1 MDLRKNTRLF
11 LAGAVVLA
19 AVISLGFVA
28 GCGGDQAK
36 ARQLINTAKDKAAKI
51 AEAEQKIQ
59 QKGQELSQ
67 FDALIQNLTP
77 AVTAALKKYFADIVT
92 LYEARDT
99 AAKAAAA
106 EYKKVL
112 DLGDAA
118 DFKKYAN
125 YLIQAY
131 DLIGRQTL
139 LVKQGAE
146 IYNTKVVDQAFNG
159 QPIDETLVKN
169 ETEQI
174 TQQISKIYDQLNE
187 IETKAADLA
196 DKLNID

>member
-19 AVISLGFVA
+19 AVLTLGFVA
-28 GCGGDQAK
+28 GCGSDQAK
-36 ARQLINTAKDKAAKI
+36 ARQLINSAKDKGAKI
-51 AEAEQKIQ
+51 AQADQKIQ

-67 FDALIQNLTP
+67 FDALIQNITP
-77 AVTAALKKYFADIVT
+77 ESAAALKKYFTDIVA
-92 LYEARDT
+92 LYSARNA

-131 DLIGRQTL
+131 DLIDRQTL
-139 LVKQGAE
+139 LVKQGAD
-146 IYNTKVVDQAFNG
+146 IYNTKVVDQALNSL
-159 QPIDETLVKN
+159 PIDETLVKN

-174 TQQISKIYDQLNE
+174 SQQISRIYDQLNE

-196 DKLNID
+196 GKLKID

>member
-19 AVISLGFVA
+19 AVLTLGFVA

-36 ARQLINTAKDKAAKI
+36 ARQLINNAKDKGAKI
-51 AEAEQKIQ
+51 AQADQKIQ

-67 FDALIQNLTP
+67 FDALIQNITP
-77 AVTAALKKYFADIVT
+77 ESAAALKKYFADIVV
-92 LYEARDT
+92 LYSARNA

-112 DLGDAA
+112 DLGDAT

-131 DLIGRQTL
+131 DLIDRQTL

-146 IYNTKVVDQAFNG
+146 IYNTKVVDQALNSL
-159 QPIDETLVKN
+159 PIDETLVKN

-174 TQQISKIYDQLNE
+174 SQQISKIYDQLNE

-196 DKLNID
+196 GKLKID